1 MMTRV
6 TQMMTAGHDLD
17 ERQKTLLRGLMIE
30 EMRGLCPTE
39 PGVLKAVSL
48 VAVGLK
54 WLTTYHVLC
63 ILWLLF
69 NYLNIDR
76 FSVPPFYKPI

>member
-1 MMTRV
+1 
-6 TQMMTAGHDLD
+6 MMTASQDLD

-39 PGVLKAVSL
+39 PGVLKALSL
-48 VAVGLK
+48 VAVGVK

-63 ILWLLF
+63 ILLASFQLSQPRSLLRPSI
-69 NYLNIDR
+69 L
-76 FSVPPFYKPI
+76 